1 MFYCMLNILKAEKHK
16 ALLAFASS
24 PRHYSGGTEEL
35 CCAEG
40 LLISCLWKCDSDG
53 WEGEFCL
60 SLPAP
65 TLCWLSACSGSWG
78 LISIK
83 FIKMYF
89 SCFKYPKCGASEVI
103 EFLEPRLS
111 GM

>member
-1 MFYCMLNILKAEKHK
+1 MFYCMLNIPEAETHK
-16 ALLAFASS
+16 ALLPFASS
-24 PRHYSGGTEEL
+24 PRHYSGGTDEL

-40 LLISCLWKCDSDG
+40 LLICLCKCDSG
-53 WEGEFCL
+53 VREGEFCL

-65 TLCWLSACSGSWG
+65 TLCWLSACSGIWG

-83 FIKMYF
+83 FIKTYF
-89 SCFKYPKCGASEVI
+89 SCFKYPKCGALEVI
-103 EFLEPRLS
+103 VFLEPRLS